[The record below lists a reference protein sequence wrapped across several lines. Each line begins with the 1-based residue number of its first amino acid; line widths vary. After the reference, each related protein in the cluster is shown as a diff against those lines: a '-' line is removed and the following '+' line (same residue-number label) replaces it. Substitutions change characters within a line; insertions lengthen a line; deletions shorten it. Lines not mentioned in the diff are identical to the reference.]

1 MMEDWYYRQIFCS
14 TSHSIN
20 VQKIFK
26 VGRVFQLRWEG
37 GILIVEFR

>member
-1 MMEDWYYRQIFCS
+1 MMEDWYYPQIFCS

-26 VGRVFQLRWEG
+26 VGHVVDLRWERSM
-37 GILIVEFR
+37 LTDEFR